1 MTTQLLKEEVTRS
14 REQYL
19 NNMKN
24 ARKKITAIVLILMV
38 LILAGVSVFITTQ
51 INTKK
56 PIAPNAPASKPKA
69 FDYLGGSGCNVAFSV
84 DAPGLSCTKV
94 TSNTETPAK
103 DIATIAHSQEFIY
116 KIKANNTG
124 NTTLSDVTI
133 TDVLNGEHQDLLS
146 FVSGN
151 NGCAYSSTSK
161 TVTCTIAT
169 IAASSSSEVSF
180 KVKLAANAANG
191 QVIKNK
197 CKVKSGNLESECNS
211 EITVSGTVTCN
222 NACSKDDQCT
232 NGLKCLSGMCRKEA
246 CSSETDCIC
255 PTSTATASATSR
267 TTRPTTTSTRTATA
281 TATPANLPDTGVLNL
296 PGAAAFGG
304 GLLLTVLGILFAL

>member
-1 MTTQLLKEEVTRS
+1 
-14 REQYL
+14 
-19 NNMKN
+19 MKN
-24 ARKKITAIVLILMV
+24 ARKKIAAVVLILLV

-56 PIAPNAPASKPKA
+56 PIAPNAPVSKPKA
-69 FDYLGGSGCNVAFSV
+69 FDYLGGGGCNVSFSV

-94 TSNTETPAK
+94 TSNTQTPAK

-124 NTTLSDVTI
+124 NTALSNVTV

-151 NGCAYSSTSK
+151 DGCTYSSASK

-197 CKVKSGNLESECNS
+197 CKVKSGGLESECSS
-211 EITVSGTVTCN
+211 EITVSGTVACN
-222 NACSKDDQCT
+222 NACTSNDQCT

-246 CSSETDCIC
+246 CSSETDCVC
-255 PTSTATASATSR
+255 PTSSATTSPTATRGQATATA
-267 TTRPTTTSTRTATA
+267 TRTATA
-281 TATPANLPDTGVLNL
+281 TATPANLPDAGILNL

-304 GLLLTVLGILFAL
+304 GLLLVVLGILFAL